1 MGYFNYHARA
11 KRLISEGKLKGYY
24 FTDKYRSVSPALVL
38 LFDDARHPVMPIR
51 EYRWDEYMPLLGENK
66 EIKNNPF

>member
-51 EYRWDEYMPLLGENK
+51 EYRFCEYLPLLPKEK
-66 EIKNNPF
+66 EI